1 MCGAGAAQ
9 AGGYTGSFANRSLGP
24 DGTRGYWQKGD
35 VVNSGGTNGVDF
47 IFTGSD
53 WVKKL

>member
-9 AGGYTGSFANRSLGP
+9 AGTYTGSFSNRSLGP
-24 DGTRGYWQKGD
+24 DGTHSYWQKGD
-35 VVNSGGTNGVDF
+35 VVNNGGVDF

>member
-9 AGGYTGSFANRSLGP
+9 AGTRTGSFSNRSLGP
-24 DGTRGYWQKGD
+24 DGTHGYWQKGD

-47 IFTGSD
+47 IFTGSQ

>member
-9 AGGYTGSFANRSLGP
+9 AGTYTGSFSNRSLAP
-24 DGTRGYWQKGD
+24 DGTHGYWQKGD
-35 VVNSGGTNGVDF
+35 VVNSGGTEA
-47 IFTGSD
+47 IEYIYTGSE